1 MSAFVESLAELHLL
15 RPLWL
20 AALPCIALIWWLV
33 RNRRSSEQGWRSHI
47 APHLLNALTIKSDSH
62 ARLRPVD
69 LAAVSLFC
77 LSIAAAGPTWRPAP
91 NPFLSESAP
100 LVIAIE
106 VSESM
111 LANDLKPNRLERAK
125 LKLND
130 LMASRPGARHALI
143 AYAGSAHLVLPL
155 TEDPQVLKPF
165 LESLDPKIM
174 PRSGQDAAAALK
186 LADELLDSDE
196 TPGSLLLVTD
206 GIDPE
211 DVSAFAAYN
220 TADHPHRVVVLLLA
234 ADKQSTVRRLEQEG
248 GVSIV
253 EATPEDNDIRLIERQ
268 ILSNLRAALEASEET
283 PWEDQGW
290 LLLWPAAILTLLWFR
305 RGWTMPWVWLLILV
319 GNMSVPGNARAE
331 SFVDLWFTPDQ
342 QGRYA
347 YEHKRYADAA
357 ELFED
362 PQWKAMAAYRSG
374 QYQEAAE
381 IYARVPTAEGA
392 FNQGTALVKARAYND
407 ALTAFRQALKREP
420 DHLGA
425 KQNLAVTEAIIT
437 YLDKLRLAED
447 TGEQSELGADD
458 FAFDNT
464 SGEGEEI
471 VITDATELKLES
483 AEQWMRSV
491 DSGPQDFL
499 KTRFALEAAKA
510 GEP

>member
-1 MSAFVESLAELHLL
+1 MNAFAESLAQLHLL

-20 AALPCIALIWWLV
+20 AALPCIAVVWWLV
-33 RNRRSSEQGWRSHI
+33 RNRGRAEQGWRTHI
-47 APHLLNALTIKSDSH
+47 APHLLEALTINSANT

-69 LAAVSLFC
+69 LVAVVLLC
-77 LSIAAAGPTWRPAP
+77 LSLAAAGPTWRPAP

-111 LANDLKPNRLERAK
+111 LANDLQPNRLERAK
-125 LKLND
+125 LKLKD

-174 PRSGQDAAAALK
+174 PRSGQNAAAALK
-186 LADELLDSDE
+186 LASELLDSDE

-220 TADHPHRVVVLLLA
+220 AAKHQHRVVAFLLA
-234 ADKQSTVRRLEQEG
+234 TDEQSALRRLEQEG
-248 GVSIV
+248 GVSII
-253 EATPEDNDIRLIERQ
+253 EATPEDTDIRLIERQ
-268 ILSNLRAALEASEET
+268 IISNLRATLEASEET
-283 PWEDQGW
+283 LWEDQGW

-305 RGWTMPWVWLLILV
+305 RGWTMPWIWLLVLV
-319 GNMSVPGNARAE
+319 GNMSAPGGAHAE

-347 YEHKRYADAA
+347 YEQKRFAEAA
-357 ELFED
+357 KLFKD
-362 PQWKAMAAYRSG
+362 SQWKATAAYRSG
-374 QYQEAAE
+374 RYQEAAE
-381 IYARVPTAEGA
+381 IYARMPTAESA
-392 FNQGTALVKARAYND
+392 FNQGTALVKDRKYAA
-407 ALTAFRQALKREP
+407 ALTAFQQALKRDPNHE
-420 DHLGA
+420 GA
-425 KQNLAVTEAIIT
+425 KQNLALTEAIIA

-471 VITDATELKLES
+471 VITDATQLKLES